1 MNGDKY
7 HECHEY
13 PEDDNSHLMVKAGR
27 LDYQLQGNMNGP
39 EVFPP
44 CIIIIILSQS
54 SSPCHNHHHIV
65 FIIITITLSFMI
77 YDYNHHH
84 FHQHQL
90 GLIFKIQYRSIF
102 NPKYWPIVCHW
113 CRWPCLRSC
122 TPRWGTSRPS
132 TGVHLLG
139 GKNEKLHLVGE
150 FCQISIK

>member
-27 LDYQLQGNMNGP
+27 LAYQLQGNMNGP

-77 YDYNHHH
+77 TIII
-84 FHQHQL
+84 
-90 GLIFKIQYRSIF
+90 IFTSINWDWYLKF
-102 NPKYWPIVCHW
+102 
-113 CRWPCLRSC
+113 
-122 TPRWGTSRPS
+122 S
-132 TGVHLLG
+132 TGQYLTQSTDQSSVIDVGDPASVVALRG
-139 GKNEKLHLVGE
+139 EVPQGRPRGFTCSAKKLKSFTWSGN
-150 FCQISIK
+150 SARSR

>member
-1 MNGDKY
+1 MNDDKY

-13 PEDDNSHLMVKAGR
+13 SKDDNSHLMVKAGR
-27 LDYQLQGNMNGP
+27 LVYQLQGNMNGP

-102 NPKYWPIVCHW
+102 NPNY
-113 CRWPCLRSC
+113 
-122 TPRWGTSRPS
+122 
-132 TGVHLLG
+132 
-139 GKNEKLHLVGE
+139 
-150 FCQISIK
+150 